1 MNKEMTQYMD
11 YLFSA
16 ALKKTGDIADAE
28 DLTQEV
34 MLAALSYLRRG
45 EKIENMQSWLLSTL
59 NHKWNDMLRKKY
71 RLPTVSIDTV
81 PDIPEEEIAQDDT
94 EASQVRREVAYLARL
109 QREVIV
115 MHYFQGKKIADIAE
129 ALDIPKGTVLSRL
142 SSGREQM
149 KKGMKS
155 MEQYEK
161 QSYMPERLDISCH
174 GRPGIHN
181 EPWSLVIDD
190 LMKQNILIIAYERPV
205 RIIEIAKALGIP
217 TPYIENAVEDLVHSE
232 LMCRMGDKVF
242 SDFMINTPAQVLK
255 GLDVEI
261 DLAEEQYAAVWPC
274 VEELFHAIEDTGWYR
289 KLEDCA
295 KISLKYYA
303 MLDIFSRGIYTAC
316 KRFLDTSETYP
327 ARPDGGA
334 WIAVG
339 NRYPMNFDFGTYRF
353 SRYCYGGERRA
364 YWEHFLG
371 AGSIDL
377 HVYDTQPDLNR
388 YQHGPIEMSDDN
400 LCKLLYII
408 HREIPFDETG
418 FNSIFLENIPH
429 LVKCGVLRYV
439 DARPCVAIP
448 VVDKAEYNELLK
460 LILTYMNKLADILEL
475 PLREAAP
482 KMKYNI
488 PQHLEGRVAESRQYG
503 SYAIPM
509 VIVKRAIANGAF
521 LRGVKGP
528 TPPMLLVI
536 DC

>member
-1 MNKEMTQYMD
+1 MNKEITQYMD

-81 PDIPEEEIAQDDT
+81 TDIPEEEIAQDDT

-174 GRPGIHN
+174 GRPGMHD
-181 EPWSLVIDD
+181 EPWSLVIND

-334 WIAVG
+334 
-339 NRYPMNFDFGTYRF
+339 
-353 SRYCYGGERRA
+353 
-364 YWEHFLG
+364 
-371 AGSIDL
+371 
-377 HVYDTQPDLNR
+377 
-388 YQHGPIEMSDDN
+388 
-400 LCKLLYII
+400 
-408 HREIPFDETG
+408 
-418 FNSIFLENIPH
+418 
-429 LVKCGVLRYV
+429 
-439 DARPCVAIP
+439 
-448 VVDKAEYNELLK
+448 
-460 LILTYMNKLADILEL
+460 
-475 PLREAAP
+475 
-482 KMKYNI
+482 
-488 PQHLEGRVAESRQYG
+488 
-503 SYAIPM
+503 
-509 VIVKRAIANGAF
+509 
-521 LRGVKGP
+521 
-528 TPPMLLVI
+528 
-536 DC
+536 

>member
-1 MNKEMTQYMD
+1 MD
-11 YLFSA
+11 YLFSV
-16 ALKKTGDIADAE
+16 ALKKAGDIADAE

-45 EKIENMQSWLLSTL
+45 KKIENMRSWLLSTL
-59 NHKWNDMLRKKY
+59 NHKWNDMLRRKY
-71 RLPTVSIDTV
+71 KLPTVSIDDVT
-81 PDIPEEEIAQDDT
+81 DMPEEEIAQDDT

-115 MHYFQGKKIADIAE
+115 MHYFQGKKVADIAE

-142 SSGREQM
+142 SSGREQI
-149 KKGMKS
+149 KKGMES

-161 QSYMPERLDISCH
+161 QSYMPERLDVSCH
-174 GRPGIHN
+174 GRPGMHG
-181 EPWSLVIDD
+181 EPWSLAAND

-205 RIIEIAKALGIP
+205 RSTEIAKALGIP
-217 TPYIENAVEDLVHSE
+217 APYIENAVEELVRSK
-232 LMCRMGDKVF
+232 LMCRMGDRVF
-242 SDFMINTPAQVLK
+242 SDFMINTPAQILK
-255 GLDVEI
+255 GLDTAI
-261 DLAEEQYAAVWPC
+261 GLAEEQYAVVWPC
-274 VEELFHAIEDTGWYR
+274 VEELFYAIEDMGWYG
-289 KLEDCA
+289 KLDDCA

-303 MLDIFSRGIYTAC
+303 MLDIFSRGIYTAL
-316 KRFLDTSETYP
+316 KRFSDASETYP

-339 NRYPMNFDFGTYRF
+339 NRYPMDFDFGTYRF
-353 SRYCYGGERRA
+353 AKYCYGGERCA

-371 AGSIDL
+371 AGSVEL

-408 HREIPFDETG
+408 HRGIPFDETG
-418 FNSIFLENIPH
+418 FNSVFLENIPH
-429 LVKCGVLRYV
+429 LAECGVLRYE

-460 LILTYMNKLADILEL
+460 LNFTYMNKLADILEQ
-475 PLREAAP
+475 PLRKAAP

-488 PQHLEGRVAESRQYG
+488 PQHLKGRVAEIRQYG
-503 SYAIPM
+503 GYAIPM
-509 VIVKRAIANGAF
+509 AIVKKAIASGDF
-521 LRGVKGP
+521 LRGTKDP
-528 TPPMLLVI
+528 IPPMLLVV
-536 DC
+536 DFEQ